1 MHWTHAPHVARRPIP
16 IYHARHPL
24 GGVLA
29 ATHTSRLHRVCTVFQ
44 LGLDAMLRLFPAT
57 PEAEIR
63 GKPWKTGPAHLLP
76 KTFFIFPFN
85 TWECEEWNSTQYTPL
100 KKAIRKVQ
108 FSVSKC
114 EELGPRWNE
123 AAGESEELGTRR
135 LESQPRPALIFA
147 PKTTAA
153 NFEQYTVHSTKEGY
167 PKSSIFCVLC
177 TVVKFGIFRF
187 LDFHFC
193 SQKHM

>member
-1 MHWTHAPHVARRPIP
+1 MEQHTAHSTKEAIRKIQISVCCVLWSSLAFFDSSIFIFTSKNICKCEELETSPGEWAEADPPLPRSNVVSV
-16 IYHARHPL
+16 HPKA
-24 GGVLA
+24 VIN
-29 ATHTSRLHRVCTVFQ
+29 VKP
-44 LGLDAMLRLFPAT
+44 PA

-135 LESQPRPALIFA
+135 LESQPRPALLFA

-153 NFEQYTVHSTKEGY
+153 NFEQYTVHSTKEGG
-167 PKSSIFCVLC
+167 PKI
-177 TVVKFGIFRF
+177 
-187 LDFHFC
+187 
-193 SQKHM
+193 